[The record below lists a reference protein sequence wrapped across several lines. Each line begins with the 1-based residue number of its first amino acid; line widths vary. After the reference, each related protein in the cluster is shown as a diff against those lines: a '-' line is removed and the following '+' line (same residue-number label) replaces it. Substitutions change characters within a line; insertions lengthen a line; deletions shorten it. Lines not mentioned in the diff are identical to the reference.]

1 MDMRKELIEGLNE
14 DLSYEL
20 SAVHQYIYNASVIS
34 GMSRLLLRDFFI
46 EEANEEKEHAIYL
59 AEKIVSLGGEPVIT
73 AKPFEKNKDVKGML
87 KSSIQAEIETI
98 ERYKERLEMAEK
110 ANEIELKLK
119 LEDMLADEIKHKEE
133 MERLMSD
140 FVF

>member
-73 AKPFEKNKDVKGML
+73 AKPFEKNKDVK
-87 KSSIQAEIETI
+87 
-98 ERYKERLEMAEK
+98 
-110 ANEIELKLK
+110 
-119 LEDMLADEIKHKEE
+119 
-133 MERLMSD
+133 
-140 FVF
+140 